1 MWDRTKAADGRLSN
15 CGMNIGDLVLHE
27 GRRYYLRGLDPMS
40 TPDRQA
46 FLEDARARR
55 AYGVPSGVNNILI
68 INKVITADRVT
79 AIIVGERLGF

>member
-40 TPDRQA
+40 VPDRQA
-46 FLEDARARR
+46 FLEDAFTGEARM
-55 AYGVPSGVNNILI
+55 VPVDEIEP
-68 INKVITADRVT
+68 APP
-79 AIIVGERLGF
+79 GERPPLRGV

>member
-40 TPDRQA
+40 VPDRQA
-46 FLEDARARR
+46 FLEDAFTGEARMVPVDRSSPRRR
-55 AYGVPSGVNNILI
+55 ANGGLCAEFERVP
-68 INKVITADRVT
+68 
-79 AIIVGERLGF
+79 